1 MNKFEW
7 VFNPQSNVEY
17 YYNTSTGMVLG
28 QCHPIAHSIVYV
40 AKVWVSPV
48 QERMLGQYV
57 SMQFAKSA
65 IELFWD
71 AESRTFIENH

>member
-1 MNKFEW
+1 MNKCQWF
-7 VFNPQSNVEY
+7 FNPTPNVEY
-17 YYNTSTGMVLG
+17 YHDIATGLVIG

-71 AESRTFIENH
+71 AESRTFIENY